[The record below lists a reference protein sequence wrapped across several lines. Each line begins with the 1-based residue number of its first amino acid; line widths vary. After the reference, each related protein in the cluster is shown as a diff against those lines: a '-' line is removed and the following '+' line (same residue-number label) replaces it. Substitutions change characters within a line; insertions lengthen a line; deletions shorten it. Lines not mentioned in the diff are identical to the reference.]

1 MSKKK
6 LILNETV
13 TRRFMRLAEIEAKFT
28 DDFLGEGD
36 YQRDDEMGME
46 ADPMAGGEEE
56 LPGDEGPE
64 EEMPEEEMGDTV
76 EVDAEELVSDIV
88 AALQKQGADVSME
101 GGEEEAPEGEELAP
115 VAGDEELPPDEM
127 GEEEPL
133 MQEFAKNVSIT
144 SDEDMVNEVARRVA
158 ARLVAAAKTRK

>member
-6 LILNETV
+6 LILNEAV
-13 TRRFMRLAEIEAKFT
+13 TRRFMRLAEIESKFT
-28 DDFLGEGD
+28 DEFMTEMN
-36 YQRDDEMGME
+36 YQRDDMEM
-46 ADPMAGGEEE
+46 ADDPMAGEEEE

-64 EEMPEEEMGDTV
+64 EEMPEEPMGDTV

-101 GGEEEAPEGEELAP
+101 GGEEEAPEGEEMEP
-115 VAGDEELPPDEM
+115 IAGDEELPPEE
-127 GEEEPL
+127 EEEPL
-133 MQEFAKNVSIT
+133 MQELADNVTIT

-158 ARLVAAAKTRK
+158 ARLIAATKTRK

>member
-6 LILNETV
+6 LILNEAV
-13 TRRFMRLAEIEAKFT
+13 TRRFMRLAEIESKFT
-28 DDFLGEGD
+28 DEFMTEMN
-36 YQRDDEMGME
+36 YQRDDMEM
-46 ADPMAGGEEE
+46 ADDPMAGEEEE

-64 EEMPEEEMGDTV
+64 EEMPEEPMGDTV

-115 VAGDEELPPDEM
+115 VAGDEELPPDE
-127 GEEEPL
+127 EEEPL
-133 MQEFAKNVSIT
+133 MQELADNVTIT

-158 ARLVAAAKTRK
+158 ARLVAAAKSRK

>member
-13 TRRFMRLAEIEAKFT
+13 TRRFMRLAEIDAKFS
-28 DDFLGEGD
+28 DEFLNELEMGE
-36 YQRDDEMGME
+36 DEMEM
-46 ADPMAGGEEE
+46 PMGGGEEEE

-64 EEMPEEEMGDTV
+64 EEMPEEPMGDTV

-101 GGEEEAPEGEELAP
+101 GGEEEMPEDGEEMEPAM
-115 VAGDEELPPDEM
+115 GDEEMPPE
-127 GEEEPL
+127 EEEPL
-133 MQEFAKNVSIT
+133 MQELADNVTIT

-158 ARLVAAAKTRK
+158 ARLVKAAKARK

>member
-6 LILNETV
+6 LILNEAV
-13 TRRFMRLAEIEAKFT
+13 TRRFMRLAEIESKFT
-28 DDFLGEGD
+28 DEFMTEMN
-36 YQRDDEMGME
+36 YQRDDMEM
-46 ADPMAGGEEE
+46 ADDPMAGEEEE

-64 EEMPEEEMGDTV
+64 EEMPEEPVGDTV

-101 GGEEEAPEGEELAP
+101 GGEEEAPEGEEIEP
-115 VAGDEELPPDEM
+115 VAGDEELPPEE
-127 GEEEPL
+127 EEEPL
-133 MQEFAKNVSIT
+133 MQELADNVTIT

-158 ARLVAAAKTRK
+158 ARLIAAAKTRK

>member
-6 LILNETV
+6 LILNEAV
-13 TRRFMRLAEIEAKFT
+13 TRRFMRLAEIESKFT
-28 DDFLGEGD
+28 DEFLSEGP
-36 YQRDDEMGME
+36 YQRDDEMGMGAE
-46 ADPMAGGEEE
+46 DPMAGEEE

-64 EEMPEEEMGDTV
+64 EEMPEEPVGDTV

-101 GGEEEAPEGEELAP
+101 GGEEEAPEGEEIEP
-115 VAGDEELPPDEM
+115 VAGDEELPPDE
-127 GEEEPL
+127 EEEPL
-133 MQEFAKNVSIT
+133 MQELADNVTIT

-158 ARLVAAAKTRK
+158 ARLVAAAKARK

>member
-13 TRRFMRLAEIEAKFT
+13 TRRFMRLAEIDAKFS
-28 DDFLGEGD
+28 DEFLNELGMGEE
-36 YQRDDEMGME
+36 EMEM
-46 ADPMAGGEEE
+46 DPMAGGEEE

-64 EEMPEEEMGDTV
+64 EEMPEEPMGDTV

-88 AALQKQGADVSME
+88 QALQKQGADVSME

-115 VAGDEELPPDEM
+115 VAGDEELPPEE

-133 MQEFAKNVSIT
+133 MQEFADKVTVT
-144 SDEDMVNEVARRVA
+144 SDEEMVNEVARRVA
-158 ARLVAAAKTRK
+158 ARLVAAAKARK

>member
-6 LILNETV
+6 LILNEAV
-13 TRRFMRLAEIEAKFT
+13 TRRFMRLAEIESKFT
-28 DDFLGEGD
+28 DEFMTEMN
-36 YQRDDEMGME
+36 YQRDDMEM
-46 ADPMAGGEEE
+46 ADDPMAGEEEE

-64 EEMPEEEMGDTV
+64 EEMPEEPMGDTV

-101 GGEEEAPEGEELAP
+101 GGEEEAPEGEEIEP
-115 VAGDEELPPDEM
+115 VAGDEELPPEE
-127 GEEEPL
+127 EEEPL
-133 MQEFAKNVSIT
+133 MQELADNVTIT

-158 ARLVAAAKTRK
+158 ARLIAAAKTRK

>member
-13 TRRFMRLAEIEAKFT
+13 TRRFMRLAEIDAKFS
-28 DDFLGEGD
+28 DEFLNELGMGEE
-36 YQRDDEMGME
+36 EMEM
-46 ADPMAGGEEE
+46 PMGGEEE
-56 LPGDEGPE
+56 LAGDEGPE
-64 EEMPEEEMGDTV
+64 EEMPAEEPMGDTV

-101 GGEEEAPEGEELAP
+101 GDEEELPPEDGEELAP
-115 VAGDEELPPDEM
+115 AAGDEELPP
-127 GEEEPL
+127 EEEPL
-133 MQEFAKNVSIT
+133 MQELADNVTIT
-144 SDEDMVNEVARRVA
+144 SEEDMVNEVARRVA

>member
-6 LILNETV
+6 LILNESI
-13 TRRFMRLAEIEAKFT
+13 TRRFMRLAEIESKFT
-28 DDFLGEGD
+28 DEFISEMD
-36 YQRDDEMGME
+36 YQRDDEMGMG
-46 ADPMAGGEEE
+46 ADPMAGEEEE

-64 EEMPEEEMGDTV
+64 EEMPEEPMGDTV

-115 VAGDEELPPDEM
+115 VAGDEELPPDE
-127 GEEEPL
+127 EEEPL
-133 MQEFAKNVSIT
+133 MQELADNVTIT

-158 ARLVAAAKTRK
+158 ARLVAAAKSRK

>member
-6 LILNETV
+6 LILNEAV
-13 TRRFMRLAEIEAKFT
+13 TRRFMRLAEIESKFT
-28 DDFLGEGD
+28 DEFISEMD
-36 YQRDDEMGME
+36 YQRDDMEM
-46 ADPMAGGEEE
+46 ADDPMAGEEEE

-64 EEMPEEEMGDTV
+64 EEMPEEPMGDTV

-101 GGEEEAPEGEELAP
+101 GGEEEAPEGEEMEP
-115 VAGDEELPPDEM
+115 VAGDEELPPEG

-133 MQEFAKNVSIT
+133 MQELADNVTIT

-158 ARLVAAAKTRK
+158 ARLVAAAKARK

>member
-1 MSKKK
+1 MRKK
-6 LILNETV
+6 LILNESI

-46 ADPMAGGEEE
+46 PDPMAGEEE

-64 EEMPEEEMGDTV
+64 EEMPDEEMGDTV

-115 VAGDEELPPDEM
+115 VAGDEELPPDE
-127 GEEEPL
+127 EEEPL
-133 MQEFAKNVSIT
+133 MQELADNVTIT

>member
-6 LILNETV
+6 LILNESI
-13 TRRFMRLAEIEAKFT
+13 TRRFMRLAEIESKFT
-28 DDFLGEGD
+28 DEFLSEGP
-36 YQRDDEMGME
+36 YQRDDEMGMGTE
-46 ADPMAGGEEE
+46 DPMAGEEEE

-64 EEMPEEEMGDTV
+64 EEMPEEPMGDTV

-115 VAGDEELPPDEM
+115 VAGDEELPPDE
-127 GEEEPL
+127 EEEPL
-133 MQEFAKNVSIT
+133 MQELADNVTIT

-158 ARLVAAAKTRK
+158 ARLVAAAKSRK

>member
-13 TRRFMRLAEIEAKFT
+13 TRRFMRLAEIDAKFSNE
-28 DDFLGEGD
+28 FLNELGMGE
-36 YQRDDEMGME
+36 DEMGME
-46 ADPMAGGEEE
+46 ADPMAGEVEE

-115 VAGDEELPPDEM
+115 VPGEEELPPEE
-127 GEEEPL
+127 GEEEL
-133 MQEFAKNVSIT
+133 MQELSDNVTIT
-144 SDEDMVNEVARRVA
+144 SDEEMVNEVARRVA

>member
-13 TRRFMRLAEIEAKFT
+13 TRRFMRLAEIESKFT
-28 DDFLGEGD
+28 DEFMTEMN
-36 YQRDDEMGME
+36 YQRDDMEM
-46 ADPMAGGEEE
+46 ADDPMAGEEEE

-64 EEMPEEEMGDTV
+64 EEMPEEPMGDTV

-101 GGEEEAPEGEELAP
+101 GGEEEAPEGEELEP
-115 VAGDEELPPDEM
+115 VAGDEELPPEE
-127 GEEEPL
+127 EEEPL
-133 MQEFAKNVSIT
+133 MQELADNVTIT

-158 ARLVAAAKTRK
+158 ARLIAATKTRK

>member
-13 TRRFMRLAEIEAKFT
+13 TRRFMRLAEIDAKFSNE
-28 DDFLGEGD
+28 FLNELGMGE
-36 YQRDDEMGME
+36 DEMGME
-46 ADPMAGGEEE
+46 ADPMAGEEE

-115 VAGDEELPPDEM
+115 VPGEEELPPEE
-127 GEEEPL
+127 GEEEL
-133 MQEFAKNVSIT
+133 MH
-144 SDEDMVNEVARRVA
+144 
-158 ARLVAAAKTRK
+158 

>member
-13 TRRFMRLAEIEAKFT
+13 TRRFMRLAEIDAKFSNE
-28 DDFLGEGD
+28 FLNELGMGEE
-36 YQRDDEMGME
+36 EMEM
-46 ADPMAGGEEE
+46 DPMAAGEEE

-64 EEMPEEEMGDTV
+64 EEMPEEEMGETV

-88 AALQKQGADVSME
+88 QALQKQGADVSME
-101 GGEEEAPEGEELAP
+101 GGEEEAPEGEEMAP
-115 VAGDEELPPDEM
+115 VPGDEELPPDES
-127 GEEEPL
+127 EEEL
-133 MQEFAKNVSIT
+133 MQELSDNVTIT
-144 SDEDMVNEVARRVA
+144 SDEEMVNEVARRVA